1 MGLFN
6 VDKLMAGNIA
16 QLRIEKEFFSSLTSH
31 PGEVGRLNE
40 THLVRMLRRYL
51 PAKFGI
57 GTGFLVSGGEHGT
70 MSPQCDI
77 IIYDALNNA
86 PFYFSEA
93 WQIYPIEMVYGVIE
107 VKTSIKRDNLKSAFT
122 NCLSIRNMCRS
133 PNGEPNKKY
142 LRQLPAELKMSVR
155 YDRRSSDL
163 PPRFFVFGYEGP
175 TEATALAKM
184 FQDITKKV
192 EHAHVHGLCVLDQDS
207 GLFLEH
213 EAYRKPEQ
221 RVSAIKENG
230 LWHFL
235 MELPKRLSSM
245 LPVVPLKVET
255 EGSSIPRPD
264 TYLYRRDTFEQVD
277 LEHYSSFA
285 SWQTF
290 SPGDSPAWNPSGAR
304 WNYGHADDDRA
315 PIAGL
320 SCVKRYSQPARL
332 NRM

>member
-31 PGEVGRLNE
+31 PGEIGRLNE

-57 GTGFLVSGGEHGT
+57 GTGFLASGGKDGT

-86 PFYFSEA
+86 PFYSSEA

-107 VKTSIKRDNLKSAFT
+107 VKTSIKRAALEDAFN
-122 NCLSIRNMCRS
+122 NCLLIRNMCK
-133 PNGEPNKKY
+133 NKDGEKNKKY
-142 LRQLPAELKMSVR
+142 LRQVLSEPGTSVQ
-155 YDRRSSDL
+155 YEKESSGL

-175 TEATALAKM
+175 NDPATLAKM
-184 FQDITKKV
+184 FQDITEKV

-213 EAYRKPEQ
+213 AAYRRPDQ
-221 RVSAIKENG
+221 RVSAIKDNG

-245 LPVVPLKVET
+245 LPVVPLRIER
-255 EGSSIPRPD
+255 EGSSIPRPN
-264 TYLYRRDTFEQVD
+264 TYLYRRDAFDLVD

-285 SWQTF
+285 SWETF
-290 SPGDSPAWNPSGAR
+290 SPGDSPAWNPREG
-304 WNYGHADDDRA
+304 G
-315 PIAGL
+315 
-320 SCVKRYSQPARL
+320 
-332 NRM
+332 

>member
-1 MGLFN
+1 MGLFD

-57 GTGFLVSGGEHGT
+57 GTGFMVSGGEHGI

-86 PFYFSEA
+86 PFYSSEA
-93 WQIYPIEMVYGVIE
+93 WQIYPIEIVYGVIE
-107 VKTSIKRDNLKSAFT
+107 VKTKIKRDNLKRSLD
-122 NCLSIRNMCRS
+122 NCLTIRNMCKT
-133 PNGEPNKKY
+133 PTGEPNKRY
-142 LRQLPAELKMSVR
+142 VRQLPAQPKTPVQYE
-155 YDRRSSDL
+155 RRSSNL

-175 TEATALAKM
+175 TEDTLAKM
-184 FQDITKKV
+184 FQDITKEV
-192 EHAHVHGLCVLDQDS
+192 EHAHVHGLCVLDDDS

-245 LPVVPLKVET
+245 LPVIPLKVEK
-255 EGSSIPRPD
+255 EGSGIPRAD
-264 TYLYRRDTFEQVD
+264 TYPYRRDTFEQVD
-277 LEHYSSFA
+277 LEHYGAFA
-285 SWQTF
+285 AWETF
-290 SPGDSPAWNPSGAR
+290 SPSDSPAWSPS
-304 WNYGHADDDRA
+304 DR
-315 PIAGL
+315 
-320 SCVKRYSQPARL
+320 S
-332 NRM
+332 

>member
-1 MGLFN
+1 
-6 VDKLMAGNIA
+6 MAGNIA

-57 GTGFLVSGGEHGT
+57 GTGFLVSGGEHGR

-77 IIYDALNNA
+77 IIFDALNNV
-86 PFYFSEA
+86 PFYSSEA

-107 VKTSIKRDNLKSAFT
+107 VKTNIKKDNLKNAFT
-122 NCLSIRNMCRS
+122 NCLFIRNMCKN
-133 PNGEPNKKY
+133 PDGEPNKKY
-142 LRQLPAELKMSVR
+142 LWQLPAEKKTPVR
-155 YDRRSSDL
+155 YERRPSDL
-163 PPRFFVFGYEGP
+163 PPRFFVFGYGGP
-175 TEATALAKM
+175 TEAKLAKM
-184 FQDITKKV
+184 FQEITKKV

-245 LPVVPLKVET
+245 LPVVPLKVEK
-255 EGSSIPRPD
+255 EGSSILRPD
-264 TYLYRRDTFEQVD
+264 TYPYRRDAFDQVD

-285 SWQTF
+285 SWETF
-290 SPGDSPAWNPSGAR
+290 SPGDSPAWSPREG
-304 WNYGHADDDRA
+304 DRT
-315 PIAGL
+315 GR
-320 SCVKRYSQPARL
+320 SH
-332 NRM
+332 NTG

>member
-1 MGLFN
+1 MGLFD

-16 QLRIEKEFFSSLTSH
+16 QLRTEKEFFSSLASH
-31 PGEVGRLNE
+31 PGEIGRLNE

-51 PAKFGI
+51 PARFGI
-57 GTGFLVSGGEHGT
+57 GTGFLVSGGENGR

-77 IIYDALNNA
+77 IVYDALNNA
-86 PFYFSEA
+86 PFYSSEA

-107 VKTSIKRDNLKSAFT
+107 VKTKIKRDNLKSSFV
-122 NCLSIRNMCRS
+122 NCLDIRKMCRT

-142 LRQLPAELKMSVR
+142 LRQLPAERKRSVQYER
-155 YDRRSSDL
+155 KSSDL

-175 TEATALAKM
+175 ADETLAEM
-184 FQDITKKV
+184 FQDITKEV
-192 EHAHVHGLCVLDQDS
+192 EHAHVHGLCVLNEDS

-245 LPVVPLKVET
+245 LPVVPLKVEKD
-255 EGSSIPRPD
+255 GSSIPLPD
-264 TYLYRRDTFEQVD
+264 TYFYRRDAFELVD
-277 LEHYSSFA
+277 LQHYRSFA
-285 SWQTF
+285 TWETF
-290 SPGDSPAWNPSGAR
+290 SSGDSPAWSPREG
-304 WNYGHADDDRA
+304 G
-315 PIAGL
+315 
-320 SCVKRYSQPARL
+320 
-332 NRM
+332 